1 MIVTIKIHVKWS
13 HEIYVNNTKNKSY
26 LPTADE
32 QKDQMRKEMVELKRN
47 MNDEIHE
54 KDAVTKTAEEL
65 RGVVKKNETDKIEL
79 NRALADT
86 RQRATGRKS
95 LWGKDCNWNEEKG
108 FSDYLYILY

>member
-1 MIVTIKIHVKWS
+1 M
-13 HEIYVNNTKNKSY
+13 NNTKNKSY

-95 LWGKDCNWNEEKG
+95 LWGKDCN
-108 FSDYLYILY
+108 

>member
-1 MIVTIKIHVKWS
+1 M
-13 HEIYVNNTKNKSY
+13 NNTKNKSY

-86 RQRATGRKS
+86 RQRATGRES
-95 LWGKDCNWNEEKG
+95 LWGKR
-108 FSDYLYILY
+108 L